1 MIYKYD
7 GFRDYHSQVE
17 YHRNKTG
24 PNYFVV
30 YYKQRSVVCYDRID
44 VKRAFGVAKFTPS
57 IKELGEWCDEMIEKY
72 DKDSLPVVLDTAN
85 GFGPEC
91 HPEDPTAA
99 TRMVI

>member
-1 MIYKYD
+1 
-7 GFRDYHSQVE
+7 
-17 YHRNKTG
+17 
-24 PNYFVV
+24 
-30 YYKQRSVVCYDRID
+30 
-44 VKRAFGVAKFTPS
+44 VAKFTPS

-91 HPEDPTAA
+91 HEEDPTAA